1 MSPSPRRPSVT
12 DVLVALGTGVATVAA
27 VVAAPQLLEP
37 DHLVVVDPVSWWVT
51 GAALVLQAIALCF
64 ARPYPRSVLLVTA
77 ILALLV
83 GVFTPTGIANITD
96 AAVIVAVLRA
106 ALLVPARELRV
117 LLPIAAL
124 CVAVGQAGDIIG
136 SSSLPWPT
144 VIGAAILQA
153 IAIVGLPSV
162 GVLAVTARRDAQRA
176 RTGESE
182 AIRRERDALVQAA
195 VAQERTGMAR
205 ELHDIAAHHVS
216 SIALMSAAIERQI
229 DTDPALAKRQ
239 VRQVREQSRVLLDD
253 LRRLVG
259 LLRRDADAPD
269 AIETLET
276 IPTLVDTARATGR
289 DVDLR
294 VSGGG
299 GDIGPLA
306 QLVAY
311 RMVQEALAN
320 AGRHAPDAA
329 CTVELD
335 GSASD
340 LFVAIVR
347 NAPSATPA
355 APAREGFGLLGMRE
369 RAALVGGTLDAG
381 ADPDGGWTVRLTL
394 PSEPPERLEPS
405 VSSEPSET
413 PQSSVPSVP
422 SDLSEPPEPSADS
435 RKDPA

>member
-27 VVAAPQLLEP
+27 VAAAPELLAP

-77 ILALLV
+77 ALALLV
-83 GVFTPTGIANITD
+83 GVFAPTGIANITD
-96 AAVIVAVLRA
+96 AAVLVAVVRA
-106 ALLVPARELRV
+106 ALLVPARQLRL

-124 CVAVGQAGDIIG
+124 CVAVGQGGDIVG
-136 SSSLPWPT
+136 SSSVPLPT

-153 IAIVGLPSV
+153 VAIVGLPSV

-176 RTGESE
+176 RTGESA
-182 AIRRERDALVQAA
+182 AIQRERDALVQAA

-253 LRRLVG
+253 LRSLVG

-276 IPTLVDTARATGR
+276 IPALVDTARSTGR
-289 DVDLR
+289 EVDLR
-294 VSGGG
+294 VSGG

-311 RMVQEALAN
+311 RMVQEALVN
-320 AGRHAPDAA
+320 AARHAPDAA

-340 LFVAIVR
+340 LFVATVR
-347 NAPSATPA
+347 NAPPASASAPRPTPT
-355 APAREGFGLLGMRE
+355 PTREGFGLLGMRE

-381 ADPDGGWTVRLTL
+381 TDPDGGWTVRLTL
-394 PSEPPERLEPS
+394 PSEPPEPS
-405 VSSEPSET
+405 APSELSEPSES
-413 PQSSVPSVP
+413 P
-422 SDLSEPPEPSADS
+422 ADS

>member
-1 MSPSPRRPSVT
+1 
-12 DVLVALGTGVATVAA
+12 
-27 VVAAPQLLEP
+27 VV
-37 DHLVVVDPVSWWVT
+37 
-51 GAALVLQAIALCF
+51 
-64 ARPYPRSVLLVTA
+64 
-77 ILALLV
+77 
-83 GVFTPTGIANITD
+83 
-96 AAVIVAVLRA
+96 
-106 ALLVPARELRV
+106 
-117 LLPIAAL
+117 
-124 CVAVGQAGDIIG
+124 
-136 SSSLPWPT
+136 
-144 VIGAAILQA
+144 
-153 IAIVGLPSV
+153 
-162 GVLAVTARRDAQRA
+162 
-176 RTGESE
+176 
-182 AIRRERDALVQAA
+182 
-195 VAQERTGMAR
+195 AR

-340 LFVAIVR
+340 LFVATVR
-347 NAPSATPA
+347 NAPPASPA
-355 APAREGFGLLGMRE
+355 APTREGFGLLGMRE
-369 RAALVGGTLDAG
+369 RAALVGGTLNAG

-405 VSSEPSET
+405 VSSEPSEP

-422 SDLSEPPEPSADS
+422 SEPSELPGPSADP